1 MPGTSDEYR
10 ITPELIECVQD
21 AGREILAMG
30 HNPVFTKGNSRT
42 DLDICA
48 EMIEEARKIV
58 AMGYNAKFSCYALK
72 GGVGDD
78 ERRERRER

>member
-1 MPGTSDEYR
+1 MPGTSEEYR

-30 HNPVFTKGNSRT
+30 HNPVFTKGSSRS

-48 EMIEEARKIV
+48 EMIQEAKKIV
-58 AMGYNAKFSCYALK
+58 ARGYKAKFGCYALK
-72 GGVGDD
+72 GGFGD
-78 ERRERRER
+78 E